1 MNLNDIDY
9 LIAVSEHQHVG
20 RAAEALGLTQ
30 SALTRAIA
38 RLESLAGMP
47 LFERHPKGVLPT
59 AAGQAF
65 LRRARRMQMEF
76 DDTLSELHQMKTGE
90 LGILRIGYSPS
101 TDTERVLRL
110 VQRMLAERPGA
121 RVHLTERL
129 MHYLM
134 DDLASGALDALVA
147 PLPRPLPADVAA
159 VPLYEDELRVI
170 ADRSHPLHRR
180 RGLKF
185 EDLAAEPWLLP
196 PPATR
201 MRGELDRFVEK
212 AGLAPLA
219 VRVEAAATNLN
230 TMRMLCGSR
239 MLSLS
244 SAWALR
250 MLETIGLEP
259 LPIALPAMRRRVGWL
274 TRRHG
279 HRAPLL
285 ERMEQLLVEEF
296 RR

>member
-38 RLESLAGMP
+38 RLEQLAGMP

-59 AAGQAF
+59 VAGQAF

-110 VQRMLAERPGA
+110 VQRMLAERPAA
-121 RVHLTERL
+121 RVNLTERL

-134 DDLASGALDALVA
+134 DDLANGTLDAVVA
-147 PLPRPLPADVAA
+147 PLPRPLPADVAEVA
-159 VPLYEDELRVI
+159 LYEDELRVV
-170 ADRSHPLHRR
+170 ADAAHPLHRR
-180 RGLKF
+180 CTLKF
-185 EDLAAEPWLLP
+185 EDLTAEPWLLP
-196 PPATR
+196 PPDTR
-201 MRGELDRFVEK
+201 LRSELDRFVETV
-212 AGLAPLA
+212 GFAPLT

-230 TMRMLCGSR
+230 TMRMLRDSR

-244 SAWALR
+244 SAWALPV
-250 MLETIGLEP
+250 LAGIGLKP

-279 HRAPLL
+279 HRSPLL

-296 RR
+296 QR